1 MKDRLIGLVKT
12 YCLFICIFVLQK
24 PLFMLF
30 YKSLYPDASCAD
42 WFSVMGHGLPLD
54 RSLAGYLT
62 VIPGFLFIASVWTL
76 SKSLRRILCGYFLFV
91 SILLSIIF
99 IVDLGLYEYWGFRLD
114 ATPLFY
120 FFSSPKDAI
129 ASVSIWMVLGGIAA
143 MAVYA
148 AVLYAVFY
156 SVLLQKKVLLR
167 MKLPYRRL
175 KVSGIL
181 LLMTGLL
188 FIPIRGGF
196 TVSTMNVGKVYF
208 SNEQRLNHAAIN
220 PAFSLME
227 SLAKQKDFSKQ
238 YRFMEAA
245 EAERTF
251 RELLDPAVVGGQA
264 EVTDSLQQVAGSQHT
279 LFKTRRPDILFVIL
293 ESFSSKLMTAL
304 GGEPNIAI
312 HLDSLSKEGIL
323 FTNFYANSFRTDRGL
338 VAILSGYPAQ
348 PTTSIM
354 KYPRKT
360 QSIPAI
366 AGSLRKA
373 GYSAK
378 YYYGGDADFTN
389 MRSYLMSSGFEDIVS
404 DQDFPVTERL
414 SKWGAHDHLVF
425 NRLLEDLKAGSQH
438 TLFKTRRPDILFVI
452 LESFSSK
459 LMTALGGEPNIAI
472 HLDSLSKEG
481 ILFTNFYANS
491 FRTDRGLVAILSGYP
506 AQPTTSIMKYPRK
519 TQSIPA
525 IAGSLRKAGYSAKYY
540 YGGDADF
547 TNMRSYLMSSGFEDI
562 VSDQDFPVTER
573 LSKWGAH
580 DHLVFNRLL
589 EDLKAEAAEGRPAG
603 EKAPHF
609 RVLQTSS
616 SHEPF
621 EVPFHRL
628 ENNRLNAFAYT
639 DSCAEDFVKR
649 FRELPQWENTVIV
662 FVPDHLGAYPEHIDN
677 LSVERYQIPLLMV
690 GGAVREPGRI
700 DVYGSQ
706 QDIAATLLAQLA
718 LPHDEFIFSKDMLN
732 PASPHFA
739 FFTVPDAFGMVTADN
754 QVIFNCQAGA
764 VAVDE
769 GTAKGKNLPLGKA
782 YLQKLYDDIAKR

>member
-1 MKDRLIGLVKT
+1 MKDRLIGFIKT
-12 YCLFICIFVLQK
+12 YCLFVCIFVLQK

-42 WFSVMGHGLPLD
+42 WFSVIWHGLPLD
-54 RSLAGYLT
+54 LSLAGYLT
-62 VIPGFLFIASVWTL
+62 AIPGFLFITSVWTL
-76 SKSLRRILCGYFLFV
+76 SKSLYRIWCSYFLFISV
-91 SILLSIIF
+91 LISIIF
-99 IVDLGLYEYWGFRLD
+99 TVDLGLYEYWGFRLD

-120 FFSSPKDAI
+120 FFSSPKDAV
-129 ASVSIWMVLGGIAA
+129 ASVSIWMVLGGIVA

-148 AVLYAVFY
+148 VVLYAVFY
-156 SVLLQKKVLLR
+156 GILLQKNLLLR

-208 SNEQRLNHAAIN
+208 SAEQRLNHAAIN

-245 EAERTF
+245 EADRLFKDMLE
-251 RELLDPAVVGGQA
+251 PAVAGGQT
-264 EVTDSLQQVAGSQHT
+264 EETDSVRQSADSLHT
-279 LFKTRRPDILFVIL
+279 LFNTQRPDVLFVIL
-293 ESFSSKLMTAL
+293 ESFSSRLMTAL

-312 HLDSLSKEGIL
+312 HLDSLSKEGVL

-373 GYSAK
+373 GYGTK

-425 NRLLEDLKAGSQH
+425 NRLLEDLK
-438 TLFKTRRPDILFVI
+438 T
-452 LESFSSK
+452 
-459 LMTALGGEPNIAI
+459 
-472 HLDSLSKEG
+472 
-481 ILFTNFYANS
+481 
-491 FRTDRGLVAILSGYP
+491 
-506 AQPTTSIMKYPRK
+506 
-519 TQSIPA
+519 
-525 IAGSLRKAGYSAKYY
+525 
-540 YGGDADF
+540 
-547 TNMRSYLMSSGFEDI
+547 
-562 VSDQDFPVTER
+562 
-573 LSKWGAH
+573 
-580 DHLVFNRLL
+580 
-589 EDLKAEAAEGRPAG
+589 EAAEGTAE
-603 EKAPHF
+603 EKTPYF

-621 EVPFHRL
+621 EVPFRRL
-628 ENNRLNAFAYT
+628 ENDRLNAFAYT
-639 DSCAEDFVKR
+639 DSCAGDFVR
-649 FRELPQWENTVIV
+649 QFRELPQWKNTVIV

-677 LSVERYQIPLLMV
+677 LSVERYRIPLLMV
-690 GGAVREPGRI
+690 GGAIREPRRI

-706 QDIAATLLAQLA
+706 HDIAATLLAQLA
-718 LPHDEFIFSKDMLN
+718 LPHEEFVFSKDMLN
-732 PASPHFA
+732 LNSA
-739 FFTVPDAFGMVTADN
+739 T
-754 QVIFNCQAGA
+754 
-764 VAVDE
+764 
-769 GTAKGKNLPLGKA
+769 LL
-782 YLQKLYDDIAKR
+782 

>member
-1 MKDRLIGLVKT
+1 MKDRLIGFIKT
-12 YCLFICIFVLQK
+12 YCLFVCIFVLQK

-30 YKSLYPDASCAD
+30 YESLYPDASCAD
-42 WFSVMGHGLPLD
+42 WFSVIWHGLPLD
-54 RSLAGYLT
+54 LSLAGYLT
-62 VIPGFLFIASVWTL
+62 AIPGFLFITSVWTL
-76 SKSLRRILCGYFLFV
+76 SKSLHRIWCGYFLFISV
-91 SILLSIIF
+91 LLSIIF
-99 IVDLGLYEYWGFRLD
+99 TVDLGLYEYWGFRLD

-120 FFSSPKDAI
+120 FFSSPKEAV
-129 ASVSIWMVLGGIAA
+129 ASVSIWMVLGGIVA

-148 AVLYAVFY
+148 VVLYVVFY
-156 SVLLQKKVLLR
+156 SILLQKKLLLQ

-208 SNEQRLNHAAIN
+208 SAEQRLNHAAIN

-245 EAERTF
+245 EADRLFKDMLE
-251 RELLDPAVVGGQA
+251 PAVAGGQT
-264 EVTDSLQQVAGSQHT
+264 EETDSVRQSADSLHT
-279 LFKTRRPDILFVIL
+279 LFNTQRPDVLFVIL
-293 ESFSSKLMTAL
+293 ESFSSRLMTAL

-312 HLDSLSKEGIL
+312 HLDSLSKEGVL

-373 GYSAK
+373 GYGTK

-425 NRLLEDLKAGSQH
+425 NRLLEDLK
-438 TLFKTRRPDILFVI
+438 T
-452 LESFSSK
+452 
-459 LMTALGGEPNIAI
+459 
-472 HLDSLSKEG
+472 
-481 ILFTNFYANS
+481 
-491 FRTDRGLVAILSGYP
+491 
-506 AQPTTSIMKYPRK
+506 
-519 TQSIPA
+519 
-525 IAGSLRKAGYSAKYY
+525 
-540 YGGDADF
+540 
-547 TNMRSYLMSSGFEDI
+547 
-562 VSDQDFPVTER
+562 
-573 LSKWGAH
+573 
-580 DHLVFNRLL
+580 
-589 EDLKAEAAEGRPAG
+589 EAAEGTAE
-603 EKAPHF
+603 EKTPHF

-621 EVPFHRL
+621 EVPFRRL
-628 ENNRLNAFAYT
+628 ENDRLNAFAYT
-639 DSCAEDFVKR
+639 DSCAGDFVR
-649 FRELPQWENTVIV
+649 QFRELPQWKNTVIV

-677 LSVERYQIPLLMV
+677 LSVERYRIPLLMV
-690 GGAVREPGRI
+690 GGAIREPRRI

-706 QDIAATLLAQLA
+706 HDIAATLLAQLA
-718 LPHDEFIFSKDMLN
+718 LPHEEFVFSKDMLN
-732 PASPHFA
+732 PTYRCRHP
-739 FFTVPDAFGMVTADN
+739 
-754 QVIFNCQAGA
+754 
-764 VAVDE
+764 
-769 GTAKGKNLPLGKA
+769 
-782 YLQKLYDDIAKR
+782 

>member
-1 MKDRLIGLVKT
+1 M
-12 YCLFICIFVLQK
+12 
-24 PLFMLF
+24 
-30 YKSLYPDASCAD
+30 
-42 WFSVMGHGLPLD
+42 
-54 RSLAGYLT
+54 
-62 VIPGFLFIASVWTL
+62 
-76 SKSLRRILCGYFLFV
+76 
-91 SILLSIIF
+91 
-99 IVDLGLYEYWGFRLD
+99 
-114 ATPLFY
+114 
-120 FFSSPKDAI
+120 
-129 ASVSIWMVLGGIAA
+129 ASVSIWMVLGGIVA

-148 AVLYAVFY
+148 VVLYAVFY
-156 SVLLQKKVLLR
+156 GILLQKKLLLQ

-208 SNEQRLNHAAIN
+208 SAEQRLNHAAIN

-245 EAERTF
+245 EADRLFKDMLE
-251 RELLDPAVVGGQA
+251 PAVAGGQT
-264 EVTDSLQQVAGSQHT
+264 EETDSVRQSADSLHT
-279 LFKTRRPDILFVIL
+279 LFNTQRPDVLFVIL
-293 ESFSSKLMTAL
+293 ESFSSRLMTAL

-312 HLDSLSKEGIL
+312 HLDSLSKEGVL

-373 GYSAK
+373 GYGTK

-425 NRLLEDLKAGSQH
+425 NRLLEDLK
-438 TLFKTRRPDILFVI
+438 T
-452 LESFSSK
+452 
-459 LMTALGGEPNIAI
+459 
-472 HLDSLSKEG
+472 
-481 ILFTNFYANS
+481 
-491 FRTDRGLVAILSGYP
+491 
-506 AQPTTSIMKYPRK
+506 
-519 TQSIPA
+519 
-525 IAGSLRKAGYSAKYY
+525 
-540 YGGDADF
+540 
-547 TNMRSYLMSSGFEDI
+547 
-562 VSDQDFPVTER
+562 
-573 LSKWGAH
+573 
-580 DHLVFNRLL
+580 
-589 EDLKAEAAEGRPAG
+589 EAAEGTTE
-603 EKAPHF
+603 EKTPYF

-621 EVPFHRL
+621 EVPFRRL
-628 ENNRLNAFAYT
+628 ENDRLNAFAYT
-639 DSCAEDFVKR
+639 DSCAGDFVR
-649 FRELPQWENTVIV
+649 QFRELPQWKNTVIV

-677 LSVERYQIPLLMV
+677 LSVERYRIPLLMV
-690 GGAVREPGRI
+690 GGAIREPRRI

-706 QDIAATLLAQLA
+706 HDIAATLLAQLA
-718 LPHDEFIFSKDMLN
+718 LPHEEFVFSKDMLN

-764 VAVDE
+764 VVVDE